1 MRIHQRN
8 QMALLLL
15 HVNWMEIIIAFRIS
29 TNKKSQ
35 DLFSSLQ
42 LQLPKAFNNLDYD
55 TILHQ
60 SNNIVKTSGVRIDGI
75 DNKSQMTLERWGE
88 QYSELTKLP
97 QQNHYTFLSFTFP

>member
-1 MRIHQRN
+1 MDSPTKSNGAIVITCELDGDN
-8 QMALLLL
+8 
-15 HVNWMEIIIAFRIS
+15 NCIS
-29 TNKKSQ
+29 YFNKQKSQ

-88 QYSELTKLP
+88 QYSELTSSF
-97 QQNHYTFLSFTFP
+97 NH